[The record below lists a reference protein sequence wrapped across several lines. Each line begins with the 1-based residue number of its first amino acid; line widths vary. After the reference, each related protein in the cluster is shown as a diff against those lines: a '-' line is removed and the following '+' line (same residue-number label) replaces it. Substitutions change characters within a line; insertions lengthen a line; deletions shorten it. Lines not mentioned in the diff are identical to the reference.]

1 MDEPSEGER
10 KQWQMYL
17 RLKAEQLR
25 EKKRN
30 KTSRISHV
38 TWEANSDELGNF
50 ASYLSI
56 SGGLDDG

>member
-1 MDEPSEGER
+1 MANVPTAEGRAITR
-10 KQWQMYL
+10 K
-17 RLKAEQLR
+17 K